1 MSPVEMKVVSEGS
14 AAVGACHTVVSSV
27 FGMQL
32 WKSVRSSGSSQLRLS
47 IASSWRSTSAEW
59 KVRWAAGGR
68 RSGSGRAGGLG
79 GGPECPWS
87 HEAAAAAVSQATSE
101 AATIVLI
108 GGAARAQL
116 ALMGENTDVFTL
128 STTRVIFHRE
138 QHRLVSQMR
147 AQAPKSPTGT

>member
-87 HEAAAAAVSQATSE
+87 HDAAAAAVSQATSE

-108 GGAARAQL
+108 SVAPRAARALL
-116 ALMGENTDVFTL
+116 ALRGKID
-128 STTRVIFHRE
+128 
-138 QHRLVSQMR
+138 
-147 AQAPKSPTGT
+147 

>member
-1 MSPVEMKVVSEGS
+1 MSPVEMNVLSEGC

-32 WKSVRSSGSSQLRLS
+32 WNSVRSSGSSQLRLS
-47 IASSWRSTSAEW
+47 IASSWHSTWGEW

-87 HEAAAAAVSQATSE
+87 HEAAAAAVSQATSK
-101 AATIVLI
+101 AAMILPISVAPARSFLRSA
-108 GGAARAQL
+108 GAQGERTNERAN
-116 ALMGENTDVFTL
+116 E
-128 STTRVIFHRE
+128 
-138 QHRLVSQMR
+138 
-147 AQAPKSPTGT
+147 

>member
-87 HEAAAAAVSQATSE
+87 HDAAAAAVSQATSE
-101 AATIVLI
+101 AATILLI

-116 ALMGENTDVFTL
+116 ALMGEKTDVFTL
-128 STTRVIFHRE
+128 STTRLHIPRTAAQIRITH
-138 QHRLVSQMR
+138 R
-147 AQAPKSPTGT
+147 AQPPKSPTGT

>member
-1 MSPVEMKVVSEGS
+1 MKVVSEGS

-108 GGAARAQL
+108 SVAPRAARALL
-116 ALMGENTDVFTL
+116 ALRGKID
-128 STTRVIFHRE
+128 
-138 QHRLVSQMR
+138 
-147 AQAPKSPTGT
+147 